1 MPMTWETNIDRAY
14 KIGMYMLSNKTIFD
28 DNSKMIKELKD
39 KCQNIRESNDSEV
52 KKYVEDFQTVL
63 SKFDEKNKLIETGK
77 KYNME
82 NGWIFDQFLKLSKA
96 NEDHNVKKQKSKIL
110 LDKISFYESSIIQIN
125 KILNFAYEKLEKYM
139 DLNNEKIIINLKL
152 ILKSTENYN
161 IEKLRRAA
169 EKFQQSKELGDFK
182 FGRMNPK
189 LAHLLSLDDAFKA
202 EDKPEEVPTPFGSIW
217 IQKSKNKNDKSRMI
231 YVDENCTKAPTY
243 DEISKE
249 LDFKFRPTIRQK
261 YRKDAIVNI
270 IMPIINYIK
279 QKLDENFEI
288 NKQNIV
294 SSIEKWCENGC
305 NKANLKHLSDKQKK
319 CAACLCG
326 TLLFSESH
334 EIRNPTGGKFER
346 KAMKYVL
353 ELAENGCT
361 NPFGVVF
368 SREKSRYVPARS
380 DKTKENE
387 MGGVKQTKIIL
398 EPLTKENLKK
408 ITDKSIK
415 EIINE
420 YKINIKEYFEFN
432 TNEFKVNKD
441 GLKFKKY
448 ELDSLTIF
456 EIIDSNIKNFVK
468 KFKSKKM
475 IDLFDGLR
483 LLLKIKY
490 EKENN
495 KDISVKPLEL
505 PKETQAKLLHFNNVR
520 DYDSVK
526 NNIDNVYNQYL
537 EQISIELKEYEINCI
552 EESNYENKIDF
563 LNDKLNLDKDQEY
576 YLAKLKFLYDINAD
590 KVKSF
595 KISDLPSEP
604 SNSRICKIINQAI
617 RDSKKI
623 NKLMNNSI
631 KKSNSIK

>member
-125 KILNFAYEKLEKYM
+125 KILNFAKEKLIKEF
-139 DLNNEKIIINLKL
+139 NEVKTLQCLKV
-152 ILKSTENYN
+152 ILMQTRDYN
-161 IEKLRRAA
+161 ISKLKRAA

-189 LAHLLSLDDAFKA
+189 LAHLLSSEKEFELNG
-202 EDKPEEVPTPFGSIW
+202 EEKIKVETPFDSIW

-249 LDFKFRPTIRQK
+249 LDFKFCPTIPQK
-261 YRKDAIVNI
+261 YREDAIVNI

-334 EIRNPTGGKFER
+334 AARNPTGGKFER
-346 KAMKYVL
+346 KAIKNVL
-353 ELAENGCT
+353 KLASNGCD

-368 SREKSRYVPARS
+368 NREKGRFTPAHS
-380 DKTKENE
+380 NIFKGIT
-387 MGGVKQTKIIL
+387 GGARQTKFIL
-398 EPLTKENLKK
+398 SDPLTKSSIEELVCSKK
-408 ITDKSIK
+408 Q
-415 EIINE
+415 
-420 YKINIKEYFEFN
+420 
-432 TNEFKVNKD
+432 
-441 GLKFKKY
+441 
-448 ELDSLTIF
+448 
-456 EIIDSNIKNFVK
+456 
-468 KFKSKKM
+468 KM
-475 IDLFDGLR
+475 IDLILNYQNSVLQDLQKCKMIKNYQSIKSKMQSITKNYTIDKTKNKLDEIKQTLPEKYQSYFEKLK
-483 LLLKIKY
+483 LLY
-490 EKENN
+490 EIDKN
-495 KDISVKPLEL
+495 KDLQFKIGDL
-505 PKETQAKLLHFNNVR
+505 PDEP
-520 DYDSVK
+520 DGS
-526 NNIDNVYNQYL
+526 
-537 EQISIELKEYEINCI
+537 QISKRIKEVI
-552 EESNYENKIDF
+552 K
-563 LNDKLNLDKDQEY
+563 
-576 YLAKLKFLYDINAD
+576 
-590 KVKSF
+590 
-595 KISDLPSEP
+595 
-604 SNSRICKIINQAI
+604 
-617 RDSKKI
+617 DSKRI

-631 KKSNSIK
+631 KD